1 MALSAA
7 PITPFWQRLPRF
19 FLFPLAPRT
28 LGYLLFLAACCGAGL
43 VLPMIKPLKLL
54 ITAVACLGAWLALT
68 RYAYGVLE
76 ETARGH
82 LTPEDYD
89 RTDTSHRNS
98 LPYKQ
103 FAVFFVM
110 GLALGLCSLAG
121 RFAAFVAQGVVNLS
135 MPASIMVLTLTG
147 SMGAALSPAGLW
159 RVIRSIGLPYLGLC
173 AFLFLLSLGGPELL
187 KLVAP
192 RLPLWAMVPGINFI
206 LMYFTLIMFNLM
218 GYVLYQY
225 HGDLGLAAEGDE
237 GLAGPEGERATDPGE
252 RIAALISAG
261 QVDQALDV
269 AYEAQRLAPG
279 DFRAQDRYLKLLL
292 LGHKTER
299 FLSHARSVL
308 PVYLARGQLAE
319 AWALWRRCRQLDAAW
334 ETPEATVLGLA
345 QAAARG
351 RDFRGALEVMK
362 GFDRRYPGHG
372 DIPAVYLLSAQ
383 ILCEQFHQD
392 PMAGR
397 ILETLKARYP
407 DHPLRAEAERYLA
420 TLARLAQA

>member
-1 MALSAA
+1 MAPSAV

-28 LGYLLFLAACCGAGL
+28 LGYLLFLSACCGLGL
-43 VLPMIKPLKLL
+43 ILPLGKFFKIVV
-54 ITAVACLGAWLALT
+54 TVVACIGAWLALT

-76 ETARGH
+76 ETAQGH

-89 RTDTSHRNS
+89 RSDTSHRNS

-103 FAVFFVM
+103 FGVFFVM
-110 GLALGLCSLAG
+110 GLALGLCAMLG
-121 RFAAFVAQGVVNLS
+121 RFAAFVAQTVVNLS

-147 SMGAALSPAGLW
+147 STGAALNPVGLW
-159 RVIRSIGLPYLGLC
+159 RVIRGIGLPYLGLC

-187 KLVAP
+187 KLVGP

-206 LMYFTLIMFNLM
+206 LMYFSLIMFNLM

-225 HGDLGLAAEGDE
+225 HGSLGLAAEGD
-237 GLAGPEGERATDPGE
+237 GGQVVPEDDRTGDPGE

-269 AYEAQRLAPG
+269 AYEAQRLTPE
-279 DFRAQDRYLKLLL
+279 DFRTQDRYLKLLL

-299 FLSHARSVL
+299 FLSHARTVL
-308 PVYLARGQLAE
+308 PTYLARGRLAE
-319 AWALWRRCRQLDAAW
+319 AWALWCRCRQLDGAW
-334 ETPEATVLGLA
+334 ETSESTVLALA

-372 DIPAVYLLSAQ
+372 DIPAIYLLSAQ

-392 PMAGR
+392 PLAGR

-407 DHPLRAEAERYLA
+407 DHPLRTEAERYLA